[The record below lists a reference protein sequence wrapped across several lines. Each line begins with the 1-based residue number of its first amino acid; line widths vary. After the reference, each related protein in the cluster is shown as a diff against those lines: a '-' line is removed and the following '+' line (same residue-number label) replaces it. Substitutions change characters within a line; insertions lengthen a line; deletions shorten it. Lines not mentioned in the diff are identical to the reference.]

1 MFYIQH
7 NHKLYTFS
15 TIEPTGFVFS
25 CLGSKQTSVLLL
37 VLYRCNL
44 ICTLFSTI
52 KFHFCD
58 SSILCGW
65 RYWRMFWV
73 IRVCVWTFV
82 ASEAMVNWHQVV
94 QHTPPLS
101 FVPAVGPVSTTK
113 MSKLSM
119 KMYARRPKK
128 SLTRKRGKPNFKRS
142 SSKSR
147 F

>member
-1 MFYIQH
+1 MFYINIITVVYFFH
-7 NHKLYTFS
+7 NRTN
-15 TIEPTGFVFS
+15 GFVFS
-25 CLGSKQTSVLLL
+25 CLGSKQTSQVSYSYIDVILF
-37 VLYRCNL
+37 VHF
-44 ICTLFSTI
+44 FSTI

-101 FVPAVGPVSTTK
+101 FVPALGPVSTTK